1 MMVENGLVVIHKK
14 RDIYTI
20 YIIYLYLFIYYRFMV
35 FNLYLFIY
43 IYIRFYMFTCLTYVF
58 NMVWY
63 GSIVY
68 IYD

>member
-43 IYIRFYMFTCLTYVF
+43 IYTVLYVHMSHICFQYGLVWFY
-58 NMVWY
+58 
-63 GSIVY
+63 SVY
-68 IYD
+68 I